1 MATAAQLSQA
11 ETAYLNNADYAES
24 RSVPRARAFVTACRK
39 LLVLLPSSMTKG
51 SNSVS
56 QRVDLIANE
65 LKDAQAWLERF
76 SSDDIPGP
84 IVTRTSFQGFRRFGG

>member
-11 ETAYLNNADYAES
+11 ETDYLDNADYAES
-24 RSVPRARAFVTACRK
+24 RSVSKARSFVTACRK
-39 LLVLLPSSMTKG
+39 LLVLLPSSMVKG

-56 QRVDLIANE
+56 QRVDLIRDE
-65 LKDAQAWLERF
+65 LRDAQAWLERF

-84 IVTRTSFQGFRRFGG
+84 IVTRTSFKSFRRIG